1 MRLPDTVSGR
11 AFLHSVGRENHAPFL
26 ALPALTFLNAAGAA
40 GFAWSLT
47 SLITEGPSALSVTAL
62 LSATAIRAAASWGSS
77 RLAARHARRI
87 KSSVRRRVARVI
99 LDRKRG
105 DALSMGEAGAA
116 VVDEVEALDGYFS
129 QFQPAQLDSRVGPVA
144 ILAAV
149 ALASPVSAL
158 ILVMTLI
165 PLVAIMALAGGAASV
180 EASRQF
186 DALARLSGHFVDR
199 IRALPVI
206 LAFEAEDRETAIVGA
221 AASDVSD
228 RTMAVLRIAFVSTAS
243 LEFFAAVA
251 VALVAV
257 YAGFSL
263 LGLLPFP
270 APEKLGFARAFF
282 ALSLAPEFYAPLRRL
297 AGAYHEKQV
306 GEAAAARL
314 LPLLTRE
321 PTRAISP
328 THLDAAPDIVLE
340 GVVLSL
346 GDRTIG
352 PVSAT
357 IAPGSF
363 TVLAGPTG
371 TGKTSM
377 LAAIMGL
384 APLSEGSIEIASR
397 RQVGGAIDGVAW
409 AGQAPA
415 FLPGTLLENL
425 MAADPGV
432 TSDQALTMAR
442 SVGLSAALARR
453 ENGAA
458 VLLDERGSGLSGGER
473 RRLALARALLKPAR
487 LLLLDEPTADL
498 DATAEADI
506 VALVRSAAQTRTV
519 IVATHSESLIAAAD
533 QVVRLS

>member
-1 MRLPDTVSGR
+1 MTPPDTEAGR
-11 AFLHSVGRENHAPFL
+11 AFLRLSGRAEFAPAVRL
-26 ALPALTFLNAAGAA
+26 SALIFLNAAGGV

-47 SLITEGPSALSVTAL
+47 SLIAAGPTLAL
-62 LSATAIRAAASWGSS
+62 LCALCSAIAVRAAASWGSA
-77 RLAARHARRI
+77 RLAARHARRVKTGI
-87 KSSVRRRVARVI
+87 RRRVMRTL
-99 LDRKRG
+99 LDRRRG
-105 DALSMGEAGAA
+105 DASSIGEAGATA
-116 VVDEVEALDGYFS
+116 VDEVETLDGYYS
-129 QFQPAQLDSRVGPVA
+129 LFQPAELDARIGPVV

-180 EASRQF
+180 EAARQF
-186 DALARLSGHFVDR
+186 YALARLSGHFVDR
-199 IRALPVI
+199 IRALPII
-206 LAFEAEDRETAIVGA
+206 LAFEAEDRETAIVRA
-221 AASDVSD
+221 AASNVSD
-228 RTMAVLRIAFVSTAS
+228 RTMAVLRIAFISTAS
-243 LEFFAAVA
+243 LEFFAALA

-270 APEKLGFARAFF
+270 APEQMSFTRAFF

-297 AGAYHEKQV
+297 AAAYHEKQV

-314 LPLLTRE
+314 LPLLSRE
-321 PTRAISP
+321 PTRGPAP
-328 THLDAAPDIVLE
+328 THLDAAPDIVIE

-352 PVSAT
+352 PVNAR

-371 TGKTSM
+371 SGKTSM
-377 LAAIMGL
+377 LAATMGL
-384 APLSEGSIEIASR
+384 APISEGFIEIAGR
-397 RQVGGAIDGVAW
+397 RQVDGVIDGVAW

-425 MAADPGV
+425 MAADASV
-432 TSDQALTMAR
+432 TSDRAMTMAR
-442 SVGLSAALARR
+442 AVGLSAALARR

-458 VLLDERGSGLSGGER
+458 LILDERGSGLSGGER

-487 LLLLDEPTADL
+487 LLLLDEPSADL
-498 DATAEADI
+498 DAAAEVEI
-506 VALVRSAAQTRTV
+506 TALVRSAAHTRTV
-519 IVATHSESLIAAAD
+519 IVATHSETLIAAAD

>member
-1 MRLPDTVSGR
+1 MRPPDTASGR

-47 SLITEGPSALSVTAL
+47 SLITEGPSALFLTAL
-62 LSATAIRAAASWGSS
+62 LSAMAIRAAASWVSS

-87 KSSVRRRVARVI
+87 KSSIRRRVARVI

-129 QFQPAQLDSRVGPVA
+129 QFQPAQLDARIGPVV

-228 RTMAVLRIAFVSTAS
+228 RTMAVLRIAFISTAS
-243 LEFFAAVA
+243 LEFFAALA

-297 AGAYHEKQV
+297 AAAYHEKQV

-314 LPLLTRE
+314 LPLLSRE
-321 PTRAISP
+321 STPTIA
-328 THLDAAPDIVLE
+328 TAHLNAAPDVVLD
-340 GVVLSL
+340 GVVLNL
-346 GDRTIG
+346 GDRVIG
-352 PVSAT
+352 PVNAR
-357 IAPGSF
+357 IAAGSF
-363 TVLAGPTG
+363 AVLAGPTG
-371 TGKTSM
+371 SGKTSI
-377 LAAIMGL
+377 LAAMMGL
-384 APLSEGSIEIASR
+384 APLSEGAITVAGML
-397 RQVGGAIDGVAW
+397 VDGALDGVAW

-425 MAADPGV
+425 MAADAAV
-432 TSDQALTMAR
+432 TSDQAMTMAR

-498 DATAEADI
+498 DATAEAEI

-519 IVATHSESLIAAAD
+519 IVATHSEALIAAAD
-533 QVVRLS
+533 HVVRLS